1 LRSLIYDEQSHC
13 GGGRKFEHWGDCPSK
28 KPNSYTA
35 PIVKRF
41 SKVGSKGL
49 PSNKITKYKNNNHCD
64 GGEGLVGLT
73 RGFMF
78 AGAKRVAIS
87 LWSVDD
93 SATATLMQKFY

>member
-1 LRSLIYDEQSHC
+1 MMNKAIVEAAANLSIGVIVLQ
-13 GGGRKFEHWGDCPSK
+13 K